1 VATTRATDG
10 AALPWYVEPTFGQRL
25 TAAAVDGMVLIVG
38 TIALTRVPVSNGA
51 QRGLVWLATALYFIG
66 TIALTGRTLGKRALG
81 LQVRSVRTGGLP
93 GLGAATIRWA
103 VVVGPSI
110 VAWFVPALARIDPIV
125 TLLVYLPIL
134 QPPFHRGLHDRAA
147 ATVVVAKVV

>member
-10 AALPWYVEPTFGQRL
+10 GALPWYVEPTFGQRL
-25 TAAAVDGMVLIVG
+25 TAAAVDGMLLIVG
-38 TIALTRVPVSNGA
+38 AIALTRVPVGDA
-51 QRGLVWLATALYFIG
+51 GQRGLVWLVTALYFIG

-103 VVVGPSI
+103 VVALPSI
-110 VAWFVPALARIDPIV
+110 VSWFVPALGRLDPLI
-125 TLLVYLPIL
+125 LLVVYLPIL
-134 QPPFHRGLHDRAA
+134 QPPFHRGLHDHAA
-147 ATVVVAKVV
+147 GTVVVAKAG